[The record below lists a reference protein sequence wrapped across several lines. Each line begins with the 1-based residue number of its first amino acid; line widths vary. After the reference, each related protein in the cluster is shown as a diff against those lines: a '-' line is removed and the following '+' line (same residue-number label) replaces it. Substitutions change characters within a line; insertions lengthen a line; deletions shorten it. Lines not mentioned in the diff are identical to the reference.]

1 MKKGSVTKFT
11 VDLAKVDDNVFKA
24 LLRLGEFEQM
34 GFGTNRW
41 TFPIAVIKEVE
52 RLIGDR
58 ISFDMRYLKEHIVGV
73 ETTDSPA
80 RLYIT
85 KGMKGDKQEE
95 MLKMKD
101 RVEGILKRDPRSRSS
116 DKWLYMKILEDLGY
130 EIHADYGEVS
140 NLPSWETIS
149 RIRRKFQQHE
159 MYLADGETFA
169 VRKEYENQMRQNN
182 DWFKVDGED
191 GE

>member
-1 MKKGSVTKFT
+1 
-11 VDLAKVDDNVFKA
+11 
-24 LLRLGEFEQM
+24 M

-85 KGMKGDKQEE
+85 KGMKDDKKEE
-95 MLKMKD
+95 MLRMKD
-101 RVEGILKRDPRSRSS
+101 RVERILKRDPRARSS
-116 DKWLYMKILEDLGY
+116 DKWLYMKVLDDLGY
-130 EIHADYGEVS
+130 EIHADYGEVN

-149 RIRRKFQQHE
+149 RIRRKFQEHD

-169 VRKEYENQMRQNN
+169 VRKEYEQQMRYNN
-182 DWFKVDGED
+182 DWFGMGGDEGED
-191 GE
+191 